1 MFPSQFPNKN
11 GRSEESSVTVTDE
24 QGRSLECIIVKS
36 AIELEGQEYLLL
48 LPVDNPVEILTWP
61 TGEEED
67 ENAIPVES
75 EEEIDLIFD
84 LAKVVLAEQNLTL
97 KRTAVTLTVAG
108 ELPDFLEEEEEELSN
123 VDLDSSEGEPSED
136 EEEYEELWRL
146 ATFYQEEQEY
156 GIYALVDPFYILARM
171 DEDGEAKLLS
181 PEEYQQ
187 IEPLIPLIED
197 KLFDDLE

>member
-11 GRSEESSVTVTDE
+11 GRSEEPSVIVTDE
-24 QGRSLECIIVKS
+24 QGRSLKCNIVKS
-36 AIELEGQEYLLL
+36 AIELEDQEYLLL

-61 TGEEED
+61 TGEEDD

-136 EEEYEELWRL
+136 EEYEELWRL

-171 DEDGEAKLLS
+171 DENGEVKLLS
-181 PEEYQQ
+181 PQEYQQ